1 MRELHIAALGLGVAF
16 GFSLEVSAGHIVE
29 QELEVHSEP
38 TLVTLQQVLAER
50 ILVRYEYVQAPIQA
64 VVVNLLPVQP
74 EQVSQSAVLIP
85 ALSHLQFTFVATK
98 PCDGGKRPVEFLSIS
113 IDMDRFL

>member
-1 MRELHIAALGLGVAF
+1 MGSPPSGVTTRPMLTCLQSERLYALGLGVAL
-16 GFSLEVSAGHIVE
+16 GFSLEISAGHIVE

-38 TLVTLQQVLAER
+38 TLVTLQQMLAER

-74 EQVSQSAVLIP
+74 TAR
-85 ALSHLQFTFVATK
+85 ALS
-98 PCDGGKRPVEFLSIS
+98 
-113 IDMDRFL
+113 